1 MDHPNPSD
9 SSSYLQYP
17 PVSESCSSAELASD
31 SSDRERKRNAKYGQW
46 RTPPQPFFPSSSG
59 GAIGTTDAA
68 NPAVPLAAPST
79 EPDVSGLD
87 LASLQEAY
95 RRGMAAAAALS
106 KHQRETGQLVLG
118 NVDHIC
124 TDGGIISSLNT
135 VQSCPNF
142 LLMPPQQQ
150 ATVNSSTSGTII
162 SSQHIPPQLN
172 TTQQYVPVIPY
183 AAAAPTAAV
192 PSTSSTRITMANPTA
207 SHHAPAPKVAPS
219 AVPTI
224 PTATVKAIP
233 AVTRSI
239 SLPDITK
246 GGVTNVAGPVSSAST
261 EEEKRIKRLARNRA
275 SARLRRLRKKNL
287 VESYEEQVT
296 VLEQSLA
303 KLQAHKWGDPES
315 NHSAL
320 IDALSMERGQQPLT
334 AENRREVIKQIL
346 EQQKEQVKNLM
357 DVQMEG
363 WMLRWLANHC
373 QQQQQQQHPT
383 VGNIGDEENLLADE
397 LQNVLNLSPEQ
408 MEQLKKVCVCVC
420 VCVVSNFFPSLK
432 QLLFRD

>member
-1 MDHPNPSD
+1 MDHNNPSD
-9 SSSYLQYP
+9 PSSYLQYP
-17 PVSESCSSAELASD
+17 PVSDSCSSAEIPSD
-31 SSDRERKRNAKYGQW
+31 SSDRERKRNARFGQW

-59 GAIGTTDAA
+59 AVGTNAATSTAVVAKPALPAIPPG
-68 NPAVPLAAPST
+68 S

-106 KHQRETGQLVLG
+106 KHQMETGQIVLG
-118 NVDHIC
+118 NVDNVC
-124 TDGGIISSLNT
+124 NEEGINSSLST
-135 VQSCPNF
+135 AQSCPNF
-142 LLMPPQQQ
+142 LLMPPQQLAAVSS
-150 ATVNSSTSGTII
+150 ATMTS
-162 SSQHIPPQLN
+162 LN
-172 TTQQYVPVIPY
+172 VAQQQNTQQQYLPVPY
-183 AAAAPTAAV
+183 AAPPPPPPPPAAAAV
-192 PSTSSTRITMANPTA
+192 GTRAAVNPSSKN
-207 SHHAPAPKVAPS
+207 HVAPAAASSIS
-219 AVPTI
+219 ATI
-224 PTATVKAIP
+224 PLSNTTAKVPP

-246 GGVTNVAGPVSSAST
+246 GGASAGPVASST
-261 EEEKRIKRLARNRA
+261 DEEKRIKRLARNRA

-303 KLQAHKWGDPES
+303 KLQAHKWGDSES
-315 NHSAL
+315 DHSAL

-346 EQQKEQVKNLM
+346 EQQKDQVKNLM

-363 WMLRWLANHC
+363 WMLRWLAT
-373 QQQQQQQHPT
+373 QYQQQQQHGSL
-383 VGNIGDEENLLADE
+383 GNIGVEEKMLADE

-408 MEQLKKVCVCVC
+408 MEQLKQVCLRILII
-420 VCVVSNFFPSLK
+420 FKFK
-432 QLLFRD
+432 

>member
-1 MDHPNPSD
+1 MDHPTPSD
-9 SSSYLQYP
+9 PSSYLQYP
-17 PVSESCSSAELASD
+17 PVSESCSSAELVASD

-46 RTPPQPFFPSSSG
+46 RTPPQPFFPSSTV
-59 GAIGTTDAA
+59 GTTGTVTASA
-68 NPAVPLAAPST
+68 AVPLAAPSS
-79 EPDVSGLD
+79 EVDVSGLD

-106 KHQRETGQLVLG
+106 KHQRETGQIVLG
-118 NVDHIC
+118 NVDHTC
-124 TDGGIISSLNT
+124 TDGDIISNLNS

-142 LLMPPQQQ
+142 MLMPLQQQ
-150 ATVNSSTSGTII
+150 APMNTSTCVTMT
-162 SSQHIPPQLN
+162 SSQHIPPQPN
-172 TTQQYVPVIPY
+172 TTTQQYVPIVPY
-183 AAAAPTAAV
+183 AAAAV
-192 PSTSSTRITMANPTA
+192 PGTSTRITTANPTA
-207 SHHAPAPKVAPS
+207 THHPLAS
-219 AVPTI
+219 TMSNSTVPTI
-224 PTATVKAIP
+224 PAATAKAIP

-246 GGVTNVAGPVSSAST
+246 GSASNAVGSVPSAST

-363 WMLRWLANHC
+363 WMLRWLATHC
-373 QQQQQQQHPT
+373 QQQQQQQQHPT

-408 MEQLKKVCVCVC
+408 MELLKKVCDCVFLGAKPILQ
-420 VCVVSNFFPSLK
+420 SSL
-432 QLLFRD
+432 FHS

>member
-1 MDHPNPSD
+1 
-9 SSSYLQYP
+9 
-17 PVSESCSSAELASD
+17 
-31 SSDRERKRNAKYGQW
+31 
-46 RTPPQPFFPSSSG
+46 
-59 GAIGTTDAA
+59 
-68 NPAVPLAAPST
+68 
-79 EPDVSGLD
+79 
-87 LASLQEAY
+87 
-95 RRGMAAAAALS
+95 
-106 KHQRETGQLVLG
+106 
-118 NVDHIC
+118 
-124 TDGGIISSLNT
+124 
-135 VQSCPNF
+135 
-142 LLMPPQQQ
+142 
-150 ATVNSSTSGTII
+150 
-162 SSQHIPPQLN
+162 
-172 TTQQYVPVIPY
+172 
-183 AAAAPTAAV
+183 
-192 PSTSSTRITMANPTA
+192 
-207 SHHAPAPKVAPS
+207 
-219 AVPTI
+219 
-224 PTATVKAIP
+224 VKAIP

-346 EQQKEQVKNLM
+346 EQQREQVKNLM

-363 WMLRWLANHC
+363 WMLRWLATHC
-373 QQQQQQQHPT
+373 QHPA
-383 VGNIGDEENLLADE
+383 VGNIGVEENILADE

-420 VCVVSNFFPSLK
+420 EVNNVF
-432 QLLFRD
+432 LL